1 MAAARIMRLV
11 THGGLPNELR
21 ENTYTAN
28 ETTRL
33 INQQGFS
40 GGEKH
45 QYVLPLLYPLHRER
59 LVLVSCS
66 FDLCFPIAARLVEQM
81 HKTGVYQFLANDK
94 ELSLFRYGHN
104 GMHFFEYFDKTAE
117 QRKYMDDYMAVRRV
131 GLATWFETFPHKPT
145 RIQCCCGR

>member
-1 MAAARIMRLV
+1 MRLV
-11 THGGLPNELR
+11 THGGLPNELG

-45 QYVLPLLYPLHRER
+45 H
-59 LVLVSCS
+59 
-66 FDLCFPIAARLVEQM
+66 FPIAARLVEQM

-94 ELSLFRYGHN
+94 ELSPFRYGHN